1 MHIRA
6 YDYLSFWHQSTQ
18 ATPPP
23 LEKKLRY
30 ERKYH
35 FMGVIPVIHSK
46 RISSDF
52 FVNLYLNLLI

>member
-6 YDYLSFWHQSTQ
+6 YDYLSFWHQFTQ
-18 ATPPP
+18 ATPPGK
-23 LEKKLRY
+23 KKLRY
-30 ERKYH
+30 ERKYY
-35 FMGVIPVIHSK
+35 FMGVIPAIHSK